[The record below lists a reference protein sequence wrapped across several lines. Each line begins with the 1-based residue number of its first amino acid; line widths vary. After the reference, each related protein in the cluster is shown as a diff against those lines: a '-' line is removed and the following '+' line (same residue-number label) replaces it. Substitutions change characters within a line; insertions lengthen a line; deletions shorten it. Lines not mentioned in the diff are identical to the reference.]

1 MGSDY
6 EFDMESNYERALAF
20 IKESELFKSEIAESS
35 KEEIS
40 YSDSIKVSGLF
51 DKGIIT
57 HENIFDE
64 LGLIIFHEYGH
75 YGIADARR
83 WMLGR
88 IKYGI

>member
-1 MGSDY
+1 MDSDKII
-6 EFDMESNYERALAF
+6 DMESNYKNVLES
-20 IKESELFKSEIAESS
+20 IKNSKIFESYDVEKSED
-35 KEEIS
+35 EIS
-40 YSDSIKVSGLF
+40 CSDSIKVRKLF

-57 HENIFDE
+57 HENIFNE

-88 IKYGI
+88 IKYAI